1 MKKFFVIVLGVC
13 LVAMFAGNVSAR
25 DIDRGDK
32 QIVRDTRGI
41 RTLVDTSVP
50 GAYQAVAQPDTY
62 NIVKYDFEVNDWQGW
77 ITTDYTAQVDI
88 WWHATNFDGTPDP
101 SGGRFFP
108 IEGSWSMWCG
118 TPAGDDNY
126 LCGWLAAP
134 GYGNN
139 WDQSLVSNSLSLNES
154 VGIDFTMVHH
164 VEGYGYDEV
173 YLEYEADNGE
183 WVTAETYGSGSAD
196 TVYYTNTA
204 VVDTS
209 IITDGATKLRFHMVS
224 DGAWSDEDGLIN
236 TDGACIVDSISLY
249 VDGAEVNFEN
259 FETATQG
266 ATSHGWWTGE
276 AFAGYVADHPLY
288 NGPALRTN
296 MTEADP
302 CTSNFGTQIEFF
314 EGNDELAD
322 QQIYSGLYVT
332 PRCLNGNGTEAPCQA
347 DGIISP
353 EIDMTKYS
361 TNFDDVQDGTIPSG
375 ELAGLGGVLFRFEV
389 YRDLPLDNLVFY
401 TWSVRNVIDGCPQ
414 AWQDRGYVYYGPDQD
429 YLFTGDVVSDLVTH
443 PDSTLQLTFGI
454 QDMCAVWGGYY
465 GTCTNHSPTPWID
478 DVRVQRFQT
487 SGPQWTARR
496 LDIFQDTFPYQ
507 SATVSDTCRA
517 DAANDITATDNTTE
531 IVRGDS
537 AVIEVTSPIAG
548 ALGTDPTYGGAAVYI
563 HVKATDPQNG
573 TSLVGSQL
581 VGASDTWMK
590 YITDD
595 GTWTKLR
602 GDTARLGEA
611 GSRGI
616 AIDNY
621 MFDLNDSLFT
631 NGYIVEYYFSAMDA
645 GGLTSTLP
653 SNADEGGSYEFTC
666 LPLDN
671 EVDVLFVDDFDG
683 RGSFD
688 GLVQNYWDPVFE
700 AVMAAE
706 EPERYDVNS
715 PSSMV
720 GNGLQSCVNA
730 DKLGDYY
737 NTIIWDS
744 GDLSSG
750 TIGMNGQEETNDVL
764 VLEDWFTDVFGHNH
778 KINLLVMGER
788 LMTDLQFG
796 GAVSFQT
803 NVLGCELDRSNYY
816 DCTGGF
822 LGGGVIYPTLIAVTG
837 GAFDGL
843 DDFCVDGGCPAIQ
856 KFDMLSLLGT
866 TSSYALEYA
875 TNCESEVKYAAV
887 ANDDTTNNG
896 QIARAMTCAFSMMQI
911 RDNDGA
917 GASVRNEFFRKVLNF
932 FQEGVNADI
941 TDDTP
946 TAKYVTKLDQNY
958 PNPFNPSTEIKFS
971 LKKRSNVTIRVYDVS
986 GRLVNTL
993 VNGVLDAGPKS
1004 VNWNGLNSNGASVAS
1019 GVYFYRMDTKDYTE
1033 SKKMILLR

>member
-1 MKKFFVIVLGVC
+1 MKKFFVITLSVC
-13 LVAMFAGNVSAR
+13 LFAMLAGNVSAR
-25 DIDRGDK
+25 DISREDK
-32 QIVRDTRGI
+32 QITRDTRGI

-50 GAYQAVAQPDTY
+50 GAYQAIAQPDTY
-62 NIVKYDFEVNDWQGW
+62 NIIKYDFEVNDWQGW
-77 ITTDYTAQVDI
+77 IKEDYTAQVDI
-88 WWHATNFDGTPDP
+88 WFHATNFDGDPDP

-118 TPAGDDNY
+118 APVGDDNY
-126 LCGWLAAP
+126 LCGWLAGP

-139 WDQSLVSNSLSLNES
+139 WDQSLVSEELTLTES
-154 VGIDFTMVHH
+154 VAIDFTMVHH

-173 YLEYEADNGE
+173 YLEYENDDGD
-183 WVTAETYGSGSAD
+183 WVVAQTYGSGSAD
-196 TVYYTNTA
+196 TVYFDDM

-209 IITDGATKLRFHMVS
+209 TITDGTTKIRFHVVS
-224 DGAWSDEDGLIN
+224 DGAWSDEDGLLN
-236 TDGACIVDSISLY
+236 TDGACIVDSITLY
-249 VDGAEVNFEN
+249 VDGSEYDFED

-266 ATSHGWWTGE
+266 DHVVGSWTAE
-276 AFAGYVADHPLY
+276 AFAGYVTDHPEY
-288 NGPALRTN
+288 NGPALRTG

-302 CTSNFGTQIEFF
+302 CTDNFGTQVEFF
-314 EGNDELAD
+314 EGNTELAD
-322 QQIYSGLYVT
+322 QSIYSGLYVT

-353 EIDMTKYS
+353 SIDMTKYS

-401 TWSVRNVIDGCPQ
+401 TWSVRNVIEGCPQ

-429 YLFTGDVVSDLVTH
+429 YLFTGDNVSDLVVH
-443 PDSTLQLTFGI
+443 PDSTLQLTFGV
-454 QDMCAVWGGYY
+454 QDMCAIWGGVY

-478 DVRVQRFQT
+478 DVRVQRFKT
-487 SGPQWTARR
+487 SGPQWTLRG
-496 LDIFQDTFPYQ
+496 LDIFEDTFPYQ
-507 SATVSDTCRA
+507 SATEQDTCRA

-548 ALGTDPTYGGAAVYI
+548 GLGTDPTYGGAAVYI
-563 HVKATDPQNG
+563 HVKAEDPQDG
-573 TSLVGSQL
+573 TSLAGTQL
-581 VGASDTWMK
+581 VGANDTWMK
-590 YITDD
+590 YISDD
-595 GTWTKLR
+595 GTWTKMR
-602 GDTARLGEA
+602 GDTARLGEP

-631 NGYIVEYYFSAMDA
+631 KGYIVEYYFSAVDA
-645 GGLTSTLP
+645 NGASGTLP
-653 SNADEGGSYEFTC
+653 TNADEGGAYEFMC
-666 LPLDN
+666 LPLDD

-683 RGSFD
+683 RGSWD
-688 GLVQNYWDPVFE
+688 GLVQDYWDPTFE
-700 AVMAAE
+700 AVMNTE
-706 EPERYDVNS
+706 PPERYDVQA
-715 PSSMV
+715 PSSNV
-720 GNGLQSCVNA
+720 GNGLESCIDA
-730 DKLGDYY
+730 KDLGLYY
-737 NTIIWDS
+737 HTIIWDS
-744 GDLSSG
+744 GDLSTG
-750 TIGMNGQEETNDVL
+750 TIGTNGAEETNDVQL
-764 VLEDWFTDVFGHNH
+764 LEDWFTDVQNHNH
-778 KINLLVMGER
+778 KVNLLVMGER
-788 LMTDLQFG
+788 LMTDLTLQ
-796 GAVSFQT
+796 GATSFQT
-803 NVLGCELDRSNYY
+803 NVLGCELDRGNYY

-822 LGGGVIYPTLIAVTG
+822 LGGGVIYPKMVAVSG

-843 DDFCVDGGCPAIQ
+843 ENFCVDGGCPAIQ
-856 KFDMLSLLGT
+856 RFDMLSLLGT
-866 TSSYALEYA
+866 TSAYALEYEED
-875 TNCESEVKYAAV
+875 CEGETKYAAV

-896 QIARAMTCAFSMMQI
+896 ETARAVTCAFSMMQI
-911 RDNDGA
+911 RDCDGDGA
-917 GASVRNEFFRKVLNF
+917 LVRNEFFKKVWDFFLN
-932 FQEGVNADI
+932 GSLLDI

-946 TAKYVTKLDQNY
+946 TAKFVNKLNQNH

-993 VNGVLDAGPKS
+993 VDGVLDAGPQS
-1004 VNWNGLNSNGASVAS
+1004 VNWNGINSNGASVAS